1 MSNTAIKTGG
11 PSGLPYMGDK
21 VTLIRDVLDLAA
33 DTDEYDWDEVC
44 IAWEAIVSALR
55 AAKSLLTDIEAMEEA
70 GPGGHGAD
78 LQPLYGPFP
87 DGCYE
92 NGVYIEWPN
101 LTICC
106 DELSRRL
113 QRLKEKD

>member
-1 MSNTAIKTGG
+1 MSNTATKTGG

-55 AAKSLLTDIEAMEEA
+55 AAKSLLTDIEAMEERQ
-70 GPGGHGAD
+70 PGAD
-78 LQPLYGPFP
+78 LNPLYGPFS
-87 DGCYE
+87 DGLYE
-92 NGVYIEWPN
+92 NGSYIQWPN

-106 DELSRRL
+106 DELSKQL
-113 QRLKEKD
+113 HRLK